1 MALWRRLFKG
11 IKMKKLIVGFA
22 ALTMIVGIG
31 LSAQVQAGDAQ
42 HVAKVGS
49 VAPEGFCGQSG

>member
-1 MALWRRLFKG
+1 
-11 IKMKKLIVGFA
+11 MKKLILGFA
-22 ALTMIVGIG
+22 ALTMVVGIG

-49 VAPEGFCGQSG
+49 VAPEGHLGQSG